1 MLVSVPN
8 HTLTVLIFKNRIW
21 VGLGPGF
28 YNFQLDS
35 SSYPGFPRFFQYGNS
50 LEYLVQ
56 IEFYLSKGK
65 CKIEKICL
73 MVETHVSHSLYI
85 LFSIISY

>member
-1 MLVSVPN
+1 MLLSVPN

-35 SSYPGFPRFFQYGNS
+35 SSYPGFSRFFQYGNS

-65 CKIEKICL
+65 CKIEKRCL